1 MNKPAHSQPFRAKL
15 MAAKLF
21 SRVLVAIF
29 LSTIVTF
36 VCLAA
41 ERYSAFGIVLKVDR
55 ARHILQISCREIPG
69 YMAAAVID
77 FPVRDVRELEG
88 LSPGTMIDFSVVV
101 NDASASI
108 ASIRVHQFQSSDQ
121 EPMAARQMSLL
132 SRLVD
137 SSGDSARVLTVGQH
151 VPDFSLISHKGG
163 SIKLSQFS
171 GKVVAITF
179 LYTHCPLPDYCF
191 RLSNNFGVVR
201 KRFAERMGRSLV
213 LMSITFDPGHDQ
225 PEVLAQY
232 AKNWKAADAEGWY
245 FLTGAPSEV
254 QTVALEFGMNFWPDE
269 GFLTHSLHTVVLDRS
284 GNLFANLEGNEFTA
298 QQLGDL
304 LESVLHGPN

>member
-88 LSPGTMIDFSVVV
+88 LSPGTMIDFSIVV

-108 ASIRVHQFQSSDQ
+108 ASIRVHQFQCSDHG
-121 EPMAARQMSLL
+121 PMGVPELSLL
-132 SRLVD
+132 SRLLG
-137 SSGDSARVLTVGQH
+137 SAAASARVLTVGQH
-151 VPDFSLISHKGG
+151 VPEFSPISQKGV
-163 SIKLSQFS
+163 SIRRPLLA
-171 GKVVAITF
+171 GK
-179 LYTHCPLPDYCF
+179 
-191 RLSNNFGVVR
+191 S
-201 KRFAERMGRSLV
+201 
-213 LMSITFDPGHDQ
+213 
-225 PEVLAQY
+225 
-232 AKNWKAADAEGWY
+232 
-245 FLTGAPSEV
+245 
-254 QTVALEFGMNFWPDE
+254 
-269 GFLTHSLHTVVLDRS
+269 
-284 GNLFANLEGNEFTA
+284 
-298 QQLGDL
+298 
-304 LESVLHGPN
+304 